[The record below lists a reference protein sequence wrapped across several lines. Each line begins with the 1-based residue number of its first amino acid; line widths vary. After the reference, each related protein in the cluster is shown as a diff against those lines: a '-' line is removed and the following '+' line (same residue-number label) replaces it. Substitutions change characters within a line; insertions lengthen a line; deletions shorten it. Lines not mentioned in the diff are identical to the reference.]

1 MDIPKIII
9 AVVALIIISIS
20 VYLKLSRSSKKNSTW
35 VNTEDFQNWKNRLS
49 RYTKEDEF
57 EQFFSFLQ
65 EYDGGYIKRS
75 GGKIVRQE
83 YLNKEKGDL
92 KGIFYNL
99 VIPNPN
105 IDVALKEK
113 YRRFMISAGV
123 NGVDARPDYETR
135 DSRLRNNEKDKD
147 DFERKEVGNKGES
160 IVRDVLA
167 RLDKNDYSVINGPLL
182 KVNDTVKEFD
192 HIVVGRKGVFCI
204 ETKAFGM
211 SEGKASKGVLA
222 IESEDRWILHK
233 GNYRKELESPT
244 LQMKAEKEL
253 LDVIVEEFMVDVMP
267 VLVLSNTGLTIK
279 MHSDMPYAVVKVDE
293 LEGYILSNTDTVYD
307 NDRMFILKAINDMR
321 VN

>member
-1 MDIPKIII
+1 M
-9 AVVALIIISIS
+9 
-20 VYLKLSRSSKKNSTW
+20 
-35 VNTEDFQNWKNRLS
+35 
-49 RYTKEDEF
+49 
-57 EQFFSFLQ
+57 
-65 EYDGGYIKRS
+65 
-75 GGKIVRQE
+75 RQE

-167 RLDKNDYSVINGPLL
+167 RLDKNDYFVINGPVL

-192 HIVVGRKGVFCI
+192 HIVVGRNGIFCI

-222 IESEDRWILHK
+222 IESDDRWILNR

-244 LQMKAEKEL
+244 LQLKAEKEL
-253 LDVIVEEFMVDVMP
+253 LDGIVEEFMVDVRP
-267 VLVLSNTGLTIK
+267 VLVLSNTGLVIK
-279 MHSDMPYAVVKVDE
+279 KHSDTPYAVVKVDE